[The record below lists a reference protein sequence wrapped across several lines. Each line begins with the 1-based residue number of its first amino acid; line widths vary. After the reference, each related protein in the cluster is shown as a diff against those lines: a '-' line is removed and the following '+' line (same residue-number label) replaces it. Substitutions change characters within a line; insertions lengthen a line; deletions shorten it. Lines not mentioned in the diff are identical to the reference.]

1 MYTTNYVFI
10 KTYTDTNLLNIKQ
23 TRVNTN
29 KSVLYI
35 ERWQYV
41 HMVEVKNMCFK
52 QRLIFDKDSFFYDN
66 MNTYN

>member
-10 KTYTDTNLLNIKQ
+10 KTYTDTNLLTIKQ

-29 KSVLYI
+29 KSVLYT

-41 HMVEVKNMCFK
+41 YMVEVENMCFK